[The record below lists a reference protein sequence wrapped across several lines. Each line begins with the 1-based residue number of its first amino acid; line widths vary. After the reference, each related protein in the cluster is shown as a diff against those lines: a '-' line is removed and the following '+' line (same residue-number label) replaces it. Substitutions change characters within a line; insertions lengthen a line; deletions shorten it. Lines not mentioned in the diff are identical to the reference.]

1 MKIPALIFSHRL
13 EAPFHALEI
22 RVARE
27 ALLDQCLRVGLDEA
41 LAWDLA
47 AIADELTSNV
57 LEHSHATW
65 MEWAV
70 TWDIEEGL
78 YFLRFQ
84 DNGSRFDPSSY
95 PLPMAGDGSHGGM
108 GLAMTRRLARG
119 LRYRHEGLVNQLEVQ
134 MGPLAR
140 LAMA

>member
-27 ALLDQCLRVGLDEA
+27 DLLDQCLRVGLDEA

-84 DNGSRFDPSSY
+84 DNGSRFDPSTH
-95 PLPMAGDGSHGGM
+95 PLAAVGDGSHGGM

-140 LAMA
+140 LALA